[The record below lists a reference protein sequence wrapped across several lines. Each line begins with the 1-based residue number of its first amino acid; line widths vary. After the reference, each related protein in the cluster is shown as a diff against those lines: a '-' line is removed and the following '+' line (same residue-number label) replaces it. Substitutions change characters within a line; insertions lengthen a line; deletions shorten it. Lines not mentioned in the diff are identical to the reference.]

1 MAAIPFAAEALVRTL
16 PDAVMPDAAAHP
28 VTLKDI
34 IEDFLDQLPTTK
46 DLIENVMLTGA
57 STFVMHCVS
66 SRAVEIFLNSGVT
79 FRS

>member
-16 PDAVMPDAAAHP
+16 PDAVMPAAAHP

-34 IEDFLDQLPTTK
+34 IEDLLDQLPTTK